1 MNDAL
6 KYFRCKLESGMSTE
20 LGDASSSML
29 KSKKFKEL
37 LQHSTDTMAIGAA
50 EVWLQ
55 ERLKTFVQLSGHP
68 GGLWV
73 MNADLRA

>member
-1 MNDAL
+1 
-6 KYFRCKLESGMSTE
+6 MSTE
-20 LGDASSSML
+20 LDDASSSML

-68 GGLWV
+68 GGRMMICKHDNCLNLV
-73 MNADLRA
+73 DFD